1 MMLLGQQQH
10 AAAAP
15 IVVIGLIVAIL
26 IFVYAVNT
34 GIKNHRTFTLQEV
47 ARAYAGEVEPATW
60 FSTPSMTFRHDGR
73 IVTLSYTYG
82 GGKYA
87 KYKTHLTI
95 AWPDNRLRCEIFPAS
110 VFSGLRKLI
119 GMQDIEIGSPQ
130 FDEPFI
136 VTGNDEEAIKKF
148 LTPDAQRSLI
158 QLARM
163 SSGLVIVYHDF
174 YLQISRGVLMMTKSG
189 YVSERHILELF
200 IRLFL
205 EFFDAT
211 QPSLSGI
218 EFLSSA
224 NVSASEQPHCVVCG
238 EPLSNDIVS
247 CRACRTPH
255 HLDCW
260 QYFGGCGTYGCG
272 EKRYTA
278 IRPKVPA

>member
-1 MMLLGQQQH
+1 
-10 AAAAP
+10 
-15 IVVIGLIVAIL
+15 VIGLIVGIW

-34 GIKNHRTFTLQEV
+34 GIKNHRNSTLRDF
-47 ARAYAGEVEPATW
+47 ARAYRGEVEPATW

-130 FDEPFI
+130 FDEPFVI
-136 VTGNDEEAIKKF
+136 TGNDEKAIKEL
-148 LTPDAQRSLI
+148 LTLDAQRCLI
-158 QLARM
+158 QLAKM
-163 SSGLVIVYHDF
+163 SGGFIVVYHDF
-174 YLQISRGVLMMTKSG
+174 YLHISRGVLTMTKSG
-189 YVSERHILELF
+189 YISERHILEPF
-200 IRLFL
+200 VRLFL
-205 EFFDAT
+205 QFFDAS
-211 QPSLSGI
+211 QPSISGI
-218 EFLSSA
+218 EFLSSTA
-224 NVSASEQPHCVVCG
+224 ASPNDQPHCIVCG
-238 EPLSNDIVS
+238 EPLGDDVVS
-247 CRACRTPH
+247 CRSCRTPH

-272 EKRYTA
+272 EKRYTVQ
-278 IRPKVPA
+278 RPKVTA